1 MNHLPPAFTPPDIP
15 LATIQ
20 DCLARGHGLEGTL
33 TRLRGEREQN
43 TRLTTAEGKSYVVKI
58 ARSDDAAAV
67 DCQCAALMHI
77 QVIDPGLAVPR
88 IVPAHD
94 GRRVSEIADDTGQSH
109 ILRVLTYLEG
119 QPLIAFHEAL
129 KRPFTV
135 KELFAVGAM
144 QGRVARALQ
153 GFHHPAVQRSLPWD
167 LKNGWLL
174 VPDLGRR
181 VPPDLKDIS
190 EPLLARYEA
199 QTLPALRRLRGQ
211 VIHHDFHEANLLVEP
226 GIDLHFAGLIDFGDM
241 IYGARAEDLA
251 ISLSSFMDWGPDP
264 AASIIALTRGYH
276 SAAALERE
284 ELALLLDLAL
294 LRTLLTI
301 AMMDHL
307 TAGGEPPAEMLAIRS
322 MAIRNARTLSELDA
336 GTISTKIFDACLSDT
351 LSAGHQETGDAAI
364 ADDELFGRRVAV
376 LGKTY
381 TFYRKPIQI
390 VRGEGT
396 WLHDAE
402 GRAYL
407 DCYNNVPLVGHSH
420 PHVVAAAAR
429 QLAVLNTNTRYLQRG
444 IVELGE
450 RLTVT
455 MGSDLDTVIF
465 TCTGSEAN
473 DLAVR
478 IARTVTG
485 RHGVLIAENAYHGNT
500 TLTTH
505 LSPLEYP
512 PESKPDWVALLPA
525 PNIFRGAFR
534 NGDAFAGER
543 YAAFVSKSIDDL
555 AAAGHRPAALLI
567 DAIFDSNGS
576 LNPPA
581 DYLGECYRHA
591 RQAGALCIADEVQM
605 GFGRSGAH
613 LWGFEAFGVN
623 PDIVTLGKPMANG
636 YPCGA
641 VITRRDIARRFNE
654 KFLYFNTF
662 GGSTAAC
669 AAAAATLDV
678 LEDEGLQQ
686 RALRVGAWLGKEFEA
701 LKQHFPA
708 IGHVHGRGL
717 FFGLDLVADRETRTP
732 DKLAARILSEGM
744 KEKGVLIA
752 SSGPMGNILKIR
764 PPLSMTLAEAHTVV
778 AALRASLLDLSAA
791 DPAL

>member
-1 MNHLPPAFTPPDIP
+1 MNHLPSAFTPPDLP
-15 LATIQ
+15 PASIQ
-20 DCLARGHGLEGTL
+20 ARLARSHGLAGTL

-43 TRLTTAEGKSYVVKI
+43 ARLATADGKSYVVKI
-58 ARSDDAAAV
+58 ARTEDAAAV
-67 DCQCAALMHI
+67 DCQCAALLHL

-88 IVPAHD
+88 VVPAQD
-94 GRRVSEIADDTGQSH
+94 GRAICEIADETGQRH
-109 ILRVLTYLEG
+109 IFSVLTYLEG
-119 QPLIAFHEAL
+119 QPLIAFHQAL
-129 KRPFTV
+129 KRPFTA

-153 GFHHPAVQRSLPWD
+153 SFHHPATQRNLPWD
-167 LKNGWLL
+167 LKNEWLL
-174 VPDLGRR
+174 GPRLGRHL
-181 VPPDLKDIS
+181 PPELRDIS
-190 EPLLARYEA
+190 EPHLSRYEA
-199 QTLPALRRLRGQ
+199 RTLPALRRLRGQ
-211 VIHHDFHEANLLVEP
+211 VIHHDFHESNLLVEP
-226 GIDLHFAGLIDFGDM
+226 GADLRFAGLIDFGDM

-251 ISLSSFMDWGPDP
+251 VSLSSFVDWGPDP
-264 AASIIALTRGYH
+264 AASLLALTRGYH
-276 SAAALERE
+276 SAAALDRE
-284 ELALLLDLAL
+284 DLALLPHLAL

-307 TAGGEPPAEMLAIRS
+307 TEGGKPNAEMLAIRS

-336 GTISTKIFDACLSDT
+336 ASMSTRIFDACLGDT
-351 LSAGHQETGDAAI
+351 LGAGHQETGGAAI
-364 ADDELFGRRVAV
+364 ADDALFQRRVAV

-381 TFYRKPIQI
+381 TFYRKPIHI

-450 RLTVT
+450 RLTAT
-455 MGSDLDTVIF
+455 MGDGLDTVIF

-525 PNIFRGAFR
+525 PNIYRGPFR
-534 NGDAFAGER
+534 NGDALAGEHH
-543 YAAFVSKSIDDL
+543 AAFVAKSIDDL

-581 DYLGECYRHA
+581 DYLGECYRRA

-605 GFGRSGAH
+605 GFGRSGTH
-613 LWGFEAFGVN
+613 LWGFEAFGVK

-662 GGSTAAC
+662 GGGTAAC

-678 LEDEGLQQ
+678 LEGEGLQQ
-686 RALRVGAWLGKEFEA
+686 RALQVGAWLGKEFDA
-701 LKQHFPA
+701 LKQRFPVV
-708 IGHVHGRGL
+708 GHVHGRGL
-717 FFGLDLVADRETRTP
+717 FFGLDLVADRETRAP
-732 DKLAARILSEGM
+732 DKLTARSLSESM
-744 KEKGVLIA
+744 KEKGVLVA

-764 PPLSMTLAEAHTVV
+764 PPLSMTLAEAGILV
-778 AALRASLLDLSAA
+778 AALRASLLELRKDR
-791 DPAL
+791 D